1 LKTAAFGTNGMMTQE
16 IQTTNLL
23 EMARRDIDA
32 IDDQLLALLVQRFAV
47 TTQVKQAKMQNQ
59 DAWPLPLRPSRE
71 TDIMRRLLTKAR
83 GTQISSD
90 LLVRLWRAILSQSS
104 LNQSSMTLHVS
115 RHLNMNMA
123 HRLRLR
129 DYFGPMPVEEYRD
142 EAQALLQI
150 NTAPSDLCVVEP
162 DQPWAEAFVA
172 GQAGAARVIAALPV
186 VGDEVMPKL
195 LVLGQAPV
203 TPTGDDETLVITA
216 GKLPRDFVPEPLW
229 QAKSGNLRISCLPG
243 FLVEHEGPLVG
254 LTRSNASL
262 GLKLAGHYSSAF
274 KA

>member
-1 LKTAAFGTNGMMTQE
+1 MMTQE
-16 IQTTNLL
+16 ILNPNLL
-23 EMARRDIDA
+23 ETARRDIDA
-32 IDDQLLALLVQRFAV
+32 IDDQLLTLLMQRFAV
-47 TTQVKQAKMQNQ
+47 TSQVKQAKQQNN

-71 TDIMRRLLTKAR
+71 TEIMRRLLTKAR
-83 GTQISSD
+83 GADISAD
-90 LLVRLWRAILSQSS
+90 LLVRLWRSIISQSS
-104 LNQSSMTLHVS
+104 LNQSLMTLHVS
-115 RHLNMNMA
+115 RHLNSNMA

-150 NTAPSDLCVVEP
+150 NTAPGDLCVVEP
-162 DQPWAEAFVA
+162 EQPWAEAYLA
-172 GQAGAARVIAALPV
+172 GQAGSARVIATLPV
-186 VGDEVMPKL
+186 IGDEAMPKL
-195 LVLGQAPV
+195 LVFGQAPV
-203 TPTGDDETLVITA
+203 TPTGDDETLVITS
-216 GKLPRDFVPEPLW
+216 GKLPRDFAPEPLW